1 MISKP
6 VKPFVKVNFEDIEVA
21 RKFFNNE
28 SHLADFILN
37 VCNFY
42 MGKSVVTRYKVVSR
56 YLATYEQVM
65 SRVIEA
71 KEFGK
76 MGGYQKAENQKN
88 TTPTLEGGIEAT
100 PLPNTKLQL
109 LNTKYNK
116 YITLLNLRTGKN
128 YKGGKK
134 DLASFGARILEGY
147 TIEDFERSVENATK
161 DKFHISENF
170 KHLTPEFLTRQDKLD
185 KFCQEVVVPKHV
197 TKTCF

>member
-1 MISKP
+1 MSSQKD
-6 VKPFVKVNFEDIEVA
+6 FVKITFEDIEVA

-28 SHLADFILN
+28 NHLADFMLN

-42 MGKSVVTRYKVVSR
+42 MGKEVVTRYKVVSR

-76 MGGYQKAENQKN
+76 KGGAQKSENQKN
-88 TTPTLEGGIEAT
+88 KKPTLEGGVEAP

-116 YITLLNLRTGKN
+116 YITFLNLKTNKK

-134 DLASFGARILEGY
+134 EFTSFGARISEGY
-147 TIEDFERSVENATK
+147 TIEDFERAIENATN
-161 DKFHISENF
+161 DKYHIGENF
-170 KHLTPEFLTRQDKLD
+170 KFLTPEFFTRQDKLD
-185 KFCQEVVVPKHV
+185 KFCQEVTIPKQAKETV
-197 TKTCF
+197 Y

>member
-1 MISKP
+1 MSSQKE
-6 VKPFVKVNFEDIEVA
+6 FVKITFEDIEVA

-28 SHLADFILN
+28 NHLADFLIN

-76 MGGYQKAENQKN
+76 KGAQQKAENQKD
-88 TTPTLEGGIEAT
+88 TKPTLEGGAKT
-100 PLPNTKLQL
+100 PDQPNTKLQL

-147 TIEDFERSVENATK
+147 TIEDFEMAVENATK

-185 KFCQEVVVPKHV
+185 KFCQETITPVQKRETVY
-197 TKTCF
+197 

>member
-1 MISKP
+1 MSNQKE
-6 VKPFVKVNFEDIEVA
+6 FVKITFEDIEIA

-28 SHLADFILN
+28 AQLADFILN

-76 MGGYQKAENQKN
+76 KGGVQKSENQKN
-88 TTPTLEGGIEAT
+88 TKTTLEGGIET
-100 PLPNTKLQL
+100 PTLPNTKLQL
-109 LNTKYNK
+109 LNTKYNE
-116 YITLLNLRTGKN
+116 YITFLNLKTGKK

-134 DLASFGARILEGY
+134 DFASFGSRISEGY
-147 TIEDFERSVENATK
+147 SIEDFIKAVENATK
-161 DKFHISENF
+161 DQYHISKNF
-170 KHLTPEFLTRQDKLD
+170 QYLTPEFFTRQDKLD
-185 KFCQEVVVPKHV
+185 KFCQEVTVPKQATQTV
-197 TKTCF
+197 Y